1 MLYLYTLYGHK
12 LIKLQK
18 TKKTFCVTVKYEYI
32 SVIRDTKYKRSWQTA
47 PASQGSS
54 SHAQTHT
61 HTRSELGLLFGKS
74 CYEIP
79 PQPANTSFVRSDK
92 TRGISYFSVS
102 CRVLCQVEAHR
113 SLNPERV
120 FPSDTPPPH
129 THTNPLSHTHTP
141 YNLPPAPHTN
151 PFPWLTHTSSSV
163 SWKETWHG
171 R

>member
-61 HTRSELGLLFGKS
+61 HTQRARSIIWQKLL
-74 CYEIP
+74 
-79 PQPANTSFVRSDK
+79 
-92 TRGISYFSVS
+92 
-102 CRVLCQVEAHR
+102 
-113 SLNPERV
+113 
-120 FPSDTPPPH
+120 
-129 THTNPLSHTHTP
+129 
-141 YNLPPAPHTN
+141 
-151 PFPWLTHTSSSV
+151 
-163 SWKETWHG
+163 
-171 R
+171 